1 MKKKLCILGVVLG
14 LMAAPLLP
22 RPVRADESLIDQLA
36 WLTGRWISE
45 DGGQYIE
52 ETWSPAR
59 GDAMVGA
66 LRWAR
71 NGSVWLYELMSIEEE
86 EDGLVFRLRHFDRN
100 LAPWKSEADGP
111 LTYPLQN
118 FGENMVIFENPDRD
132 QPRRFVYERKGD
144 SLTIRLEGPEGDDP
158 SPFRFRLDS

>member
-1 MKKKLCILGVVLG
+1 MKKKLCILGVLIG

-22 RPVRADESLIDQLA
+22 RSGHADESLIDQLT
-36 WLTGRWISE
+36 WLTGRWVSE
-45 DGGQYIE
+45 DGAQYIE

-59 GDAMVGA
+59 DDAMVGA
-66 LRWAR
+66 LRWSRA
-71 NGSVWLYELMSIEEE
+71 GGVWLYELMSIEEE
-86 EDGLVFRLRHFDRN
+86 DDGLVFRLRHFNRN
-100 LAPWKSEADGP
+100 LEPWESEADGP

-118 FGENMVIFENPDRD
+118 FGENIVIFENPDRD

-144 SLTIRLEGPEGDDP
+144 NLTIRLEDPEGNDP